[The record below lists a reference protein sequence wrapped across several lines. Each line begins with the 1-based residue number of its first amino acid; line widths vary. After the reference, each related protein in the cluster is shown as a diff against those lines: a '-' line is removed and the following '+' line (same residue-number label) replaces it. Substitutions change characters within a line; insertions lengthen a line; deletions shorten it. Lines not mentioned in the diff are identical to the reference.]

1 VNNRKFVGGK
11 PLASLSLFLAAVLL
25 VPAIANGQR
34 KRSSKT
40 RLSRDEQIEAALRKR
55 TRKIQDQYCRD
66 LVRVANWAAL
76 QGLKKDAGA
85 VVDKIKG
92 INPDYPK
99 LQDIREKVEK
109 AEEESDSGKNEKNG
123 KSLLTRLKSAD
134 KKQGVELVKLATGCM
149 KVGLFTRSFDM
160 ISHVL
165 EISPDD
171 SKARKILGYKKDTK
185 TKEWI
190 STWEYAKRKKYFLS
204 KEGWFEKK
212 KKKDFDSGLRPYKG
226 KWIPAER
233 EKSIRT
239 RNEYAP
245 YSVQSE
251 HFEVLTNMGRAR
263 AWEFALKLE
272 DFYTQFF
279 RTFIGYYDQIAG
291 ARLLFNRPEVKKM
304 HQVILFPS
312 RNGYLLHVKQEK
324 GNDKLLRESAG
335 FYSGS
340 DRKSRFYWSDNEEET
355 YRTFYHEVAHQL
367 FAETKAT
374 RSSGSRGNNWVV
386 EGIAVYIE
394 TWKKIEGRWVPG
406 FETGGNRMNI
416 AKRFLGGSKDWS
428 LQAFAHI
435 DNDQFHKVNRG
446 LNYCLAGALC
456 HFFMHY
462 NDEIYKEDFVRFLSA
477 YYMGK
482 IGNDSLA
489 EYIKVEGGGGFN
501 ALEKQF
507 KEYMSTLGEKKP
519 EPEVEAGE
527 DALDE

>member
-1 VNNRKFVGGK
+1 MKDRTPRRRKAPPSV
-11 PLASLSLFLAAVLL
+11 SLLL
-25 VPAIANGQR
+25 VAFLFVPATVDAQTR
-34 KRSSKT
+34 RSSKT

-55 TRKIQDQYCRD
+55 TQKIQDQYCRD

-76 QGLKKDAGA
+76 QGLKKDAA
-85 VVDKIKG
+85 ALVKKISG
-92 INPDYPK
+92 INPQYPK
-99 LQDIREKVEK
+99 LEDIREKVEE
-109 AEEESDSGKNEKNG
+109 AEEESDTAKNEKNG

-149 KVGLFTRSFDM
+149 KVGLFTRAFDM
-160 ISHVL
+160 INYVL

-185 TKEWI
+185 TKTWI
-190 STWEYAKRKKYFLS
+190 SAWEYNHRKKNFLT

-212 KKKDFDSGLRPYKG
+212 KKKDFDKGLRPYKG
-226 KWIPAER
+226 KWLSAER

-245 YSVQSE
+245 YTVKSE
-251 HFEVLTNMGRAR
+251 HFEVQTNMGRER

-279 RTFIGYYDQIAG
+279 RVFIGYYDQIAG
-291 ARLLFNRPEVKKM
+291 ARLLFNRPETKKM
-304 HQVILFPS
+304 HLVILFPS
-312 RNGYLLHVKQEK
+312 RNDYLTHVKQEK

-367 FAETKAT
+367 FAETKST
-374 RSSGSRGNNWVV
+374 RSGGSRGNNWVV

-394 TWKKIEGRWVPG
+394 TWKKIKGNWVPG
-406 FETGGNRMNI
+406 YEIDSSRMKI
-416 AKRFLGGSKDWS
+416 AQRFLAANGDWS
-428 LQAFAHI
+428 LQGFAHI

-462 NDEIYKEDFVRFLSA
+462 NDEVYKEDFVRFLSA

-482 IGNDSLA
+482 VSNNSLA
-489 EYIKVEGGGGFN
+489 EYIKIEGGGGFN

-507 KEYMSTLGEKKP
+507 KEYMATLGEKKP
-519 EPEVEAGE
+519 EPEAEADPE
-527 DALDE
+527 DLDE

>member
-1 VNNRKFVGGK
+1 MKYRKPSGGR
-11 PLASLSLFLAAVLL
+11 PAAFLSFALAAILL
-25 VPAIANGQR
+25 VPVTASGQR

-55 TRKIQDQYCRD
+55 TQKIQDQYCRD

-76 QGLKKDAGA
+76 QGLKKDATGL
-85 VVDKIKG
+85 VNRIRK
-92 INPDYPK
+92 INPGYSK
-99 LQDIREKVEK
+99 LDDVVKKIEK
-109 AEEESDSGKNEKNG
+109 AEEETDADKNEKNG
-123 KSLLTRLKSAD
+123 KSLITRLKSAD
-134 KKQGVELVKLATGCM
+134 KKQGSELVKLATGCM
-149 KVGLFTRSFDM
+149 KVGLFTRAFDM
-160 ISHVL
+160 ISHVI

-171 SKARKILGYKKDTK
+171 SKARKILGFKKDLK

-190 STWEYAKRKKYFLS
+190 STWEYTHRRKNFLT

-212 KKKDFDSGLRPYKG
+212 KKKDFDKGLRPYKG
-226 KWIPAER
+226 KWISAER

-245 YSVQSE
+245 YTVKSE
-251 HFEVLTNMGRAR
+251 HFEVQTNMGRER

-279 RTFIGYYDQIAG
+279 RVFIGYYDQIAG

-304 HQVILFPS
+304 HLVILFPS
-312 RNGYLLHVKQEK
+312 RNDYLTHVKQEK

-335 FYSGS
+335 FYSGG

-394 TWKKIEGRWVPG
+394 TWKKIKGSWIPG
-406 FETGGNRMNI
+406 YEIDGNRMKI
-416 AKRFLGGSKDWS
+416 AQRFLAANADWS
-428 LQAFAHI
+428 LQGFAHI
-435 DNDQFHKVNRG
+435 DNEQFHKVNRG

-482 IGNDSLA
+482 ISNDSLA

-507 KEYMSTLGEKKP
+507 KEYMATLGQEKP
-519 EPEVEAGE
+519 EAEEEPA

>member
-1 VNNRKFVGGK
+1 VIYRRPSGGGR
-11 PLASLSLFLAAVLL
+11 LAFLVFALATILL
-25 VPAIANGQR
+25 LPAPAYAQG

-76 QGLKKDAGA
+76 QGLKKDAA
-85 VVDKIKG
+85 ALVVKIKG
-92 INPDYPK
+92 INPEYPK
-99 LQDIREKVEK
+99 LEDISEKVEK
-109 AEEESDSGKNEKNG
+109 SEQESDEAKNEKNG

-134 KKQGVELVKLATGCM
+134 KKQGSELVKLATGCM
-149 KVGLFTRSFDM
+149 KVGLFTRAFDM
-160 ISHVL
+160 ITHVL

-190 STWEYAKRKKYFLS
+190 STWEYAKRRKFFLT

-212 KKKDFDSGLRPYKG
+212 KKKDFDAGLRPYKG

-251 HFEVLTNMGRAR
+251 HFVVRTNMGRAR

-291 ARLLFNRPEVKKM
+291 AKLLFNRPDAKKM

-312 RNGYLLHVKQEK
+312 RNDYLLHVKQEK
-324 GNDKLLRESAG
+324 GNDKLLIESAG
-335 FYSGS
+335 FYASS
-340 DRKSRFYWSDNEEET
+340 DRKSRFYWSDNEEAT

-374 RSSGSRGNNWVV
+374 RSGGSRGNNWVV

-394 TWKKIEGRWVPG
+394 TWKKLEGRWVPG
-406 FETGGNRMNI
+406 VEIDGRRMTT
-416 AKRFLGGSKDWS
+416 AKRFLAGSKDWS
-428 LQAFAHI
+428 LQSFAHI
-435 DNDQFHKVNRG
+435 DNEQFHKVNRG

-462 NDEIYKEDFVRFLSA
+462 NDEVYKEDFVRFLSA
-477 YYMGK
+477 YYLGK
-482 IGNDSLA
+482 VGNDSLP

-501 ALEKQF
+501 ALEEQF

-519 EPEVEAGE
+519 EGEADG
-527 DALDE
+527 DDENPDE

>member
-1 VNNRKFVGGK
+1 MNYRKTAGGR
-11 PLASLSLFLAAVLL
+11 PLAPLSLFLAAVLL

-76 QGLKKDAGA
+76 QGLKKEAAGLA
-85 VVDKIKG
+85 DRIKES
-92 INPDYPK
+92 NPDYSR
-99 LQDIREKVEK
+99 LEDVQEKIEK
-109 AEEESDSGKNEKNG
+109 AEQEGDADKNEKNG
-123 KSLLTRLKSAD
+123 KSLLTRLKTAD
-134 KKQGVELVKLATGCM
+134 KKQGAELVKLAIGCM

-171 SKARKILGYKKDTK
+171 SKARRILGYKKDTK
-185 TKEWI
+185 TKEWV
-190 STWEYAKRKKYFLS
+190 STWEYVQRRKNFIT

-212 KKKDFDSGLRPYKG
+212 KKKDFDADLRPYKG

-245 YSVQSE
+245 YSVKSE
-251 HFEVLTNMGRAR
+251 HFEVLTNMGRER

-272 DFYTQFF
+272 DFHTQFF

-291 ARLLFNRPEVKKM
+291 AKLLFNRPDVKKM

-312 RNGYLLHVKQEK
+312 RNDYLLHVKQEK
-324 GNDKLLRESAG
+324 GNDKLLKESAG

-394 TWKKIEGRWVPG
+394 TWKKIKGTWVPG
-406 FETGGNRMNI
+406 YEIDGNRMKI
-416 AKRFLGGSKDWS
+416 APRFLAANNNWS
-428 LQAFAHI
+428 LQGFAHI
-435 DNDQFHKVNRG
+435 DNEQFHKVNRG

-462 NDEIYKEDFVRFLSA
+462 NDEIYKEDFVRFLGA

-482 IGNDSLA
+482 VSNDSLA
-489 EYIKVEGGGGFN
+489 EFIKVEGGGGFN

-507 KEYMSTLGEKKP
+507 KEYMATLGQKKP
-519 EPEVEAGE
+519 EAEEEPG
-527 DALDE
+527 DTLDE